1 FEICGRNQ
9 LSMARQRSS
18 RAHEQVIEAAI
29 QLFAERGIDRTSMD
43 AIAEA
48 SGVSKAT
55 IYKHWADKEA
65 LVLEVMVRIS
75 GLKERPVFDSGNFR
89 NDLIAVLSYRPREGR
104 DERAQ
109 QIMPHLIAYSAH
121 NQKFGQ
127 TWRETVMEPPRR
139 EIKQILK
146 RAKDNGELAGD
157 LDLEFSPAL
166 LLGPMLYNKIFGSS
180 NSTDNKKLA
189 RRVVESFWR
198 SFARKT

>member
-1 FEICGRNQ
+1 
-9 LSMARQRSS
+9 
-18 RAHEQVIEAAI
+18 
-29 QLFAERGIDRTSMD
+29 
-43 AIAEA
+43 
-48 SGVSKAT
+48 
-55 IYKHWADKEA
+55 
-65 LVLEVMVRIS
+65 
-75 GLKERPVFDSGNFR
+75 
-89 NDLIAVLSYRPREGR
+89 
-104 DERAQ
+104 
-109 QIMPHLIAYSAH
+109 
-121 NQKFGQ
+121 
-127 TWRETVMEPPRR
+127 MEPPRR

>member
-1 FEICGRNQ
+1 
-9 LSMARQRSS
+9 MARQRSS

-65 LVLEVMVRIS
+65 LLLEVMVRIS
-75 GLKERPVFDSGNFR
+75 GLKARPPFDSGNSR
-89 NDLIAVLSYRPREGR
+89 RDLIAVLSYRPPEGR
-104 DERAQ
+104 DERGQ

-121 NQKFGQ
+121 NQKFGK
-127 TWRETVMEPPRR
+127 TWRETVMDPPRR

-146 RAKDNGELAGD
+146 RAKDDGELVRD
-157 LDLEFSPAL
+157 LDLDFAPAL
-166 LLGPMLYNKIFGSS
+166 LLGPMLYNKIFGSADCR
-180 NSTDNKKLA
+180 DNKQLA
-189 RRVVESFWR
+189 RRVVDSFWR
-198 SFARKT
+198 SFASDL